1 MVHLSPTAAY
11 IRKDT
16 TPDRHANRS
25 DSAPRRPQPADPTE
39 AALWKLLSTAHTV
52 ESLARA
58 MTRDT
63 VPVSEQRIEQVMR
76 KWLDAEV
83 IELATDS

>member
-1 MVHLSPTAAY
+1 
-11 IRKDT
+11 
-16 TPDRHANRS
+16 
-25 DSAPRRPQPADPTE
+25 
-39 AALWKLLSTAHTV
+39 
-52 ESLARA
+52 